1 MLIILSFP
9 SGENNL
15 KVILYILLTIFFH
28 KLPLLASENECQGAK
43 LRIINKIT
51 AEKVFYD
58 VPLSQTLELDNA
70 KIIIFRCIKIEE
82 DGTDDE
88 IALISH
94 KLVSKQD
101 KTNFLGWVFKSSQ
114 YLNVP
119 VNPTF
124 DIKLEECL
132 VNDPIF
138 LKKSFEI
145 L

>member
-1 MLIILSFP
+1 M
-9 SGENNL
+9 GENKLNFFFSTFL
-15 KVILYILLTIFFH
+15 IFFL
-28 KLPLLASENECQGAK
+28 KFSVLASEIECQGAK

-58 VPLSQTLELDNA
+58 IPLSQTLELDNA
-70 KIIIFRCIKIEE
+70 KIIIFRCMKIEKE
-82 DGTDDE
+82 GSYDE

-94 KLVSKQD
+94 KVDSKLD
-101 KTNFLGWVFKSSQ
+101 KRNFLGWIFKSSQ

-132 VNDPIF
+132 ENDPIF

>member
-1 MLIILSFP
+1 MNFFF
-9 SGENNL
+9 N
-15 KVILYILLTIFFH
+15 IFFLIFFL
-28 KLPLLASENECQGAK
+28 KFPITASETECQGAK

-58 VPLSQTLELDNA
+58 IPLSQTLELDNA
-70 KIIIFRCIKIEE
+70 KIIIFRCMKIEKE
-82 DGTDDE
+82 GGDDE

-94 KLVSKQD
+94 KLDSKLE
-101 KTNFLGWVFKSSQ
+101 KRKFLGWIFKSSQ

-119 VNPTF
+119 VNPIF

>member
-1 MLIILSFP
+1 M
-9 SGENNL
+9 GENNL
-15 KVILYILLTIFFH
+15 NFFSFILFLIIFF
-28 KLPLLASENECQGAK
+28 KFPITASETECQGAK

-58 VPLSQTLELDNA
+58 IPLSQTLELDNA
-70 KIIIFRCIKIEE
+70 KIIIFRCIKIEKE
-82 DGTDDE
+82 GGDDE

-94 KLVSKQD
+94 KLDSKLE
-101 KTNFLGWVFKSSQ
+101 KKKFLGWIFKSSQ

-124 DIKLEECL
+124 DIKLEKCL

>member
-1 MLIILSFP
+1 M
-9 SGENNL
+9 
-15 KVILYILLTIFFH
+15 KVISYIFLIIFFH
-28 KLPLLASENECQGAK
+28 KFPLLASENECQGAK

-70 KIIIFRCIKIEE
+70 KIIIFRCMKIEKE
-82 DGTDDE
+82 DGDDE

-94 KLVSKQD
+94 KLDSKLE
-101 KTNFLGWVFKSSQ
+101 KKKFLGWIFKSSQ

>member
-1 MLIILSFP
+1 MILNFLL
-9 SGENNL
+9 GENNL
-15 KVILYILLTIFFH
+15 NYFSYILFLLFFL
-28 KLPLLASENECQGAK
+28 KFPILASETECQGAK

-58 VPLSQTLELDNA
+58 IPLSQTLELDNA
-70 KIIIFRCIKIEE
+70 KIIIFRCMKIEKE
-82 DGTDDE
+82 DGDDD

-94 KLVSKQD
+94 KLDSKLE
-101 KTNFLGWVFKSSQ
+101 KRKFLGWIFKSSQ

-132 VNDPIF
+132 VDDPIF

>member
-1 MLIILSFP
+1 M
-9 SGENNL
+9 GENNL
-15 KVILYILLTIFFH
+15 NYFSYILFLLFFL
-28 KLPLLASENECQGAK
+28 KFPIIASETECQGAK

-51 AEKVFYD
+51 AEKVYYD
-58 VPLSQTLELDNA
+58 IPLSQTLELDNA
-70 KIIIFRCIKIEE
+70 KIIIFRCMKIEKE
-82 DGTDDE
+82 GGDDD

-94 KLVSKQD
+94 KLDSKLE
-101 KTNFLGWVFKSSQ
+101 KRKFLGWIFKSSQ

-132 VNDPIF
+132 VDDPIF

-145 L
+145 I

>member
-1 MLIILSFP
+1 MLITLNFLL
-9 SGENNL
+9 GENNL
-15 KVILYILLTIFFH
+15 KVFLFIFSLFVFI
-28 KLPLLASENECQGAK
+28 KFSLLASEVECQGAK
-43 LRIINKIT
+43 IRIINKIT

-58 VPLSQTLELDNA
+58 IPLSQTLELDNA
-70 KIIIFRCIKIEE
+70 KIIIFRCIKIEKE
-82 DGTDDE
+82 ASDDE

-94 KLVSKQD
+94 KLDSKLD
-101 KTNFLGWVFKSSQ
+101 RRNFLGWIFKSSQ

-119 VNPTF
+119 VNPSF

-132 VNDPIF
+132 LNDPIF